1 MPIYEYRCL
10 DCRRRFDLFM
20 TYSDYGTRTVLCK
33 HCQSSNV
40 QRLIN
45 KVRFA
50 RSDESRMENLADPSN
65 LAGLEDDPKSLGKM
79 MRQMSGE
86 VGEDMG
92 PEFDEVIH
100 RLESGQSPEQIEKEL
115 PELGEAGGP
124 GGDFDGGM
132 SGMGGMGGMGGLGDD
147 LGDDL

>member
-1 MPIYEYRCL
+1 MPYYEYRCK
-10 DCRRRFDLFM
+10 DCRRKFDLFIS
-20 TYSDYGTRTVLCK
+20 YSDYGTKPVVCK
-33 HCQSSNV
+33 HCQSLNV
-40 QRLIN
+40 HRLIN

-50 RSDESRMENLADPSN
+50 RSDESRLESMADPSN

-86 VGEDMG
+86 MGEDMG

-124 GGDFDGGM
+124 GDEPGGGFGGM
-132 SGMGGMGGMGGLGDD
+132 GDMGGMGGLGDD
-147 LGDDL
+147 FGDD